1 MYMLQ
6 LYTGKH
12 DDIRAAPRFDNAV
25 ETGCK
30 SAIKSELI
38 FESVLGAGLYQFSR
52 RLIQTS
58 DQYPQQLRYN
68 LQENVWKPSYFLC
81 RVNVSLFHTQVPP
94 DPRNC
99 ELNIFLRQKR
109 VKFASKQT
117 SNGFLNSILTSVIRQ
132 PTAIRFLSSAATCKA
147 VRPLLPSGRFGLNLC
162 LRSNCRHC
170 RAKRGALAA
179 KWKHPKPAVN
189 E

>member
-68 LQENVWKPSYFLC
+68 LQENVETL
-81 RVNVSLFHTQVPP
+81 
-94 DPRNC
+94 
-99 ELNIFLRQKR
+99 
-109 VKFASKQT
+109 
-117 SNGFLNSILTSVIRQ
+117 
-132 PTAIRFLSSAATCKA
+132 
-147 VRPLLPSGRFGLNLC
+147 LLPLSGQREFVSHPGTPWPPKL
-162 LRSNCRHC
+162 
-170 RAKRGALAA
+170 
-179 KWKHPKPAVN
+179 WTKHFSEAEKS
-189 E
+189 